1 MKAVILAA
9 GYATRLYPLTKDKP
23 KPLLNVGRMTIADHL
38 VRKLGEIQEID
49 TIYIVTNQKFR
60 GAFGD
65 WLKTV
70 RSGKEMVLENDGS
83 TTNDDRLGAIGD
95 IRLAIKKQ
103 KIQDDM
109 IVLAGDNMFDWEL
122 KGFADYAKKAPGN
135 FAIGTYDIG
144 DRKKANIYG
153 VVEVDGKGD
162 MVNFLEKPQDP
173 PTSLIATGIYYFPA
187 GKLGLIEEFL
197 EVGNEKDA
205 PGHFIQW
212 LSKKEEVRCYV
223 FKGVWYDIGDLES
236 YRRASLSFQEK

>member
-23 KPLLNVGRMTIADHL
+23 KPLLTVGRKTIADHL
-38 VRKLGEIQEID
+38 VQKLCDIKGINA
-49 TIYIVTNQKFR
+49 IYIVTNRKFY
-60 GAFGD
+60 GVFGD

-70 RSGKEMVLENDGS
+70 KSAKKVILEDDGS

-95 IRLAIKKQ
+95 IRLAVKRQ

-109 IVLAGDNMFDWEL
+109 IVLAGDNMFDWGL
-122 KGFADYAKKAPGN
+122 KGFADYAEKSPGN
-135 FAIGTYDIG
+135 FAIGAYDIG
-144 DRKKANIYG
+144 DRKKASIYG
-153 VVEVDGKGD
+153 VVEVDEKGD
-162 MVNFLEKPQDP
+162 MINFLEKPEDP
-173 PTSLIATGIYYFPA
+173 PTSLIATGIYYFPE

-197 EVGNEKDA
+197 KAGDEKDA

-212 LSKKEEVRCYV
+212 LSKREEVRCYV

-236 YRRASLSFQEK
+236 YRRANLSFQEK